1 MSSKE
6 EILKKFEC
14 KNGRLNSMH
23 LKYIDR
29 YLSKEDEDYLYT
41 LYPNDFPNKV
51 DYIRC
56 LKFDIKERP
65 RCPVCGNYTN
75 WAYQSYHIHCSN
87 KCSKLDEN
95 VQNKMENT
103 CISRYGVKNGGGSRE
118 SIEKIK
124 RTSIKHYG
132 VDNPYKAKEVKEKIR
147 NTCISRYGV
156 DCIAKSNE
164 WKKNMSKIMQ
174 SKEMKERIYNTKKRN
189 HTFNSSK
196 AEDNLYIDL
205 CNLYGKDNIKRNYTN
220 DLYPWNCDFY
230 VVSLDLYI
238 ELQGYYTHG
247 QHPYNEYNIEDR
259 NRKEYLVNTYGENNG
274 QVRVWTVTDVSKRN
288 KAKENSLKYLEIYD
302 YKTLNVDDIKK
313 LIELTSKY
321 RHVVFMNKKC
331 EYDINIRQDVT

>member
-1 MSSKE
+1 MTSKK
-6 EILKKFEC
+6 EILEKFEC

-23 LKYIDR
+23 LKYIDK

-65 RCPVCGNYTN
+65 RCPICGNYTN
-75 WAYQSYHIHCSN
+75 WAYQSYHVHCSV

-95 VQNKMENT
+95 VQAKMEST
-103 CISRYGVKNGGGSRE
+103 CMNKYGVRNGGGSKE
-118 SIEKIK
+118 ALEKIR
-124 RTSIKHYG
+124 RTSIEHYG

-147 NTCISRYGV
+147 NTCISKYGV
-156 DCIAKSNE
+156 DCISKSKS
-164 WKKNMSKIMQ
+164 WKENMSKIMQ
-174 SKEMKERIYNTKKRN
+174 SKEMRKRIYDTKKRN

-196 AEDNLYIDL
+196 VEDKLYIDL
-205 CNLYGKDNIKRNYTN
+205 CSIYGEDNIIRNYNN

-230 VVSLDLYI
+230 IAPLDLYI

-247 QHPYNEYNIEDR
+247 QHPYDENNIEDQ
-259 NRKEYLVNTYGENNG
+259 NRKKYLIDKYGEDNQ
-274 QVRVWTVTDVSKRN
+274 QVRIWTISDVKKRY

-302 YKTLNVDDIKK
+302 YNSLRINDIKK
-313 LIELTSKY
+313 LVNLTNHHK
-321 RHVVFMNKKC
+321 HVIFMNKKC
-331 EYDINIRQDVT
+331 EYRIKF